1 MEADT
6 REFAPMCTACGSE
19 HNGPSFLGE
28 CLRCYADAMAH
39 GGEYETIDAL
49 TDFLRGVLADTSPM
63 RDPRTEGELTKADE
77 RTVRDIASEY
87 GMTFANMWP

>member
-1 MEADT
+1 METDT

-28 CLRCYADAMAH
+28 CVLCYADALCH

-49 TDFLRGVLADTSPM
+49 TDFMRGVLADTSPM

-77 RTVRDIASEY
+77 RAIAEICREY
-87 GMTFANMWP
+87 GMRHADFWK